1 MPLEAR
7 NTDNTAYSHDPFT
20 LRSSLTHDHT
30 IRFFSLS
37 FSLICFP
44 FVSLSLSLS
53 FLLNRP
59 VYTFFTLSTL
69 HSSGGRLFVSTYGA
83 PLILLCDSQTK
94 RELVTKN
101 YEQSRCPRCLDC
113 VVVLYDCFFLFFFF
127 SSITRHTRAR
137 TSSYPPTPR
146 RPLVTISLN
155 LDTYDSLMLPCLSF
169 PSTHPRTHLA
179 QSHTLFLSLSFFPFL
194 SRDFHSFRQRA
205 RRFPLRR
212 SHTRAP
218 FLPLSIM
225 THTALK
231 KAAHPS
237 LTASEKDSPREQFAD
252 PSARLAHDKRIRENP
267 CTGICKYMCVCVWV
281 PAAAVLR
288 IQA

>member
-113 VVVLYDCFFLFFFF
+113 IVVLYDCFFLFFF

-155 LDTYDSLMLPCLSF
+155 LDTYDSLTLPCLSF
-169 PSTHPRTHLA
+169 HTSSHSPRPIAHSL
-179 QSHTLFLSLSFFPFL
+179 SLSLPLFLSVPFSRLSFISTKGATVSFKTIPYTRPVSALIDYDAYCIEKGCPPVVDSIRKGFP
-194 SRDFHSFRQRA
+194 A
-205 RRFPLRR
+205 
-212 SHTRAP
+212 
-218 FLPLSIM
+218 
-225 THTALK
+225 
-231 KAAHPS
+231 
-237 LTASEKDSPREQFAD
+237 
-252 PSARLAHDKRIRENP
+252 
-267 CTGICKYMCVCVWV
+267 
-281 PAAAVLR
+281 
-288 IQA
+288 